1 MRRLIVL
8 ALAGTIIADPACAL
22 DAPTAGHAD
31 PRMQT
36 AAYMPNQ
43 IYPITLEVGHTTAI
57 TVSYKETITDIWGS
71 DSADLKSDMS
81 DHFAFLKAQREF
93 TSRSLYIR
101 TRRDTGESRLY
112 VFQVQAVAAGN
123 DADSYD
129 LRFTYPADELAAK
142 KAAWAKA
149 AAERAKRLAAEKLA
163 EAQDPPSNFRY
174 VLQGLTAAD
183 WNLLPTRQVYDDG
196 SATYFTFPGSMRVPV
211 IYVVNPDGKEAV
223 ADYAFNSAT
232 GVATVHQLAA
242 QWRLR
247 DGDSELCVFN
257 RAFDPVGVKN
267 LTGTSSPDVVREVKP

>member
-1 MRRLIVL
+1 MRRLIAL
-8 ALAGTIIADPACAL
+8 ALAGTIATGPAWAL
-22 DAPTAGHAD
+22 DAPSAGRAD

-57 TVSYKETITDIWGS
+57 TVSDKEVITDIWGS

-101 TRRDTGESRLY
+101 TRRDTGESQLY

-123 DADSYD
+123 DTNSYD

-142 KAAWAKA
+142 KAAWTKA

-163 EAQDPPSNFRY
+163 QVQDPPSNFRY

-196 SATYFTFPGSMRVPV
+196 AATYFVFPGSMRVPV

-223 ADYAFNSAT
+223 ADYVFNSAT
-232 GVATVHQLAA
+232 GIATVHQLAA

-247 DGDSELCVFN
+247 DGDAELCVFN
-257 RAFDPVGVKN
+257 KAFDPVGVTN
-267 LTGTSSPDVVREVKP
+267 TTGTSSPHVIRDVKP